1 MSASIILIR
10 VTEQQ
15 GSGDIVSD
23 PGCVNPLWRQERP
36 RPLRAAALNASFYV
50 MTKES
55 KGNCILI
62 CEVITLVLV

>member
-15 GSGDIVSD
+15 GSGDIVYD
-23 PGCVNPLWRQERP
+23 PGCVNPLWRQEQ
-36 RPLRAAALNASFYV
+36 PLHAAALSASFYV

>member
-23 PGCVNPLWRQERP
+23 PGVSILCGGRSSPGP
-36 RPLRAAALNASFYV
+36 AALNASFYV

>member
-15 GSGDIVSD
+15 GSGDTVYD
-23 PGCVNPLWRQERP
+23 PGCVNPLWRQEQPGPFALP
-36 RPLRAAALNASFYV
+36 RSTPRFYV

-55 KGNCILI
+55 KGNCVLI
-62 CEVITLVLV
+62 CEVIALVLV